1 MRRMRRAVPWSVAL
15 SLICLGAAMG
25 ADAVGG
31 PPQPSIVTE
40 LAQWIVGNVIA
51 LCGIFVAA
59 TRATQVWL
67 KGHVAAVLALH
78 DGGKEVHQV
87 ASAHNHG
94 PMTDQMNRIEKSLDA
109 ICNNIRTLIEGQKV
123 TATELSDLDT
133 RLCGAES
140 KLTTL
145 CAEHNLLHG
154 SALRKRQEDGEVD
167 IERLR
172 SGRQ

>member
-1 MRRMRRAVPWSVAL
+1 MRRAVPWAVAL
-15 SLICLGAAMG
+15 FLVAVGTAMG
-25 ADAVGG
+25 AAATGG
-31 PPQPSIVTE
+31 TPQASIITE

-78 DGGKEVHQV
+78 DGGKEAHQV

-94 PMTDQMNRIEKSLDA
+94 PMHEQMGRIERALDSL
-109 ICNNIRTLIEGQKV
+109 CNDVRTLVEGQKA
-123 TATELSDLDT
+123 TATEIGKQDT
-133 RLCGAES
+133 RLCGVES
-140 KLTTL
+140 SLTTL
-145 CAEHNLLHG
+145 CAEHHLLHG

-172 SGRQ
+172 GRQ